1 MTAGYS
7 GTPLTRKLGIKE
19 GTRVGTFGAP
29 EHFPSLLEP
38 LPAGVELVGEP
49 DAPCDVLVIFAIDG
63 DELSSR
69 FAAALQVLPAAG
81 GLWVAWPKRSSGVTT
96 TLSFDVVQPHGL
108 ASGLVDNKV
117 CAVDATWSGL
127 RFVVRTQ
134 DRATWPQ

>member
-1 MTAGYS
+1 
-7 GTPLTRKLGIKE
+7 LD
-19 GTRVGTFGAP
+19 
-29 EHFPSLLEP
+29 P
-38 LPAGVELVGEP
+38 LPAGVVLVGEP
-49 DAPCDVLVIFAIDG
+49 DAPCDVLVIFAVDG
-63 DELSSR
+63 DELSGR

-127 RFVVRTQ
+127 RFVVRKE
-134 DRATWPQ
+134 DRATWPR